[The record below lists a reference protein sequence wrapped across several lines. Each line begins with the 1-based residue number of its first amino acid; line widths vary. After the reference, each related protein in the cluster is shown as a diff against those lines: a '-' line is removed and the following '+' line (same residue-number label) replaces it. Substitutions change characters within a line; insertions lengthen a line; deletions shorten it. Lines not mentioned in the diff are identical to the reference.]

1 MTSEKLTGR
10 EMKELLI
17 ERGVFSATASP
28 ANLIV
33 KRPRTGEWAGCY
45 VAEFGDMQH
54 VCDSARSWRVRIEQA
69 LRGAQVMVVEDR
81 TATWR
86 VGNPI
91 IHAMVVFRWSPAAE
105 RRPGKIAPR
114 KHFIRRKVSA
124 L

>member
-1 MTSEKLTGR
+1 MLPEKPTGR
-10 EMKELLI
+10 EMRDLLI
-17 ERGVFSATASP
+17 ERGVFSAVASP
-28 ANLIV
+28 ANLMV

-45 VAEFGDMQH
+45 VADFGDMEH
-54 VCDSARSWRVRIEQA
+54 VCDSGKSWRVRIEQA
-69 LRGAQVMVVEDR
+69 LKGAKVMLVEDR

-91 IHAMVVFRWSPAAE
+91 IHATVIFTWSPAAE

-124 L
+124 A